1 MHQFFV
7 YKEYG
12 AKYEIMIKD
21 ATSALENLPEWEIHQ
36 KGLEAFAFTMESSP
50 SGGSRK
56 SLTIGDLLV
65 KVSYSCSFFLHFPQ
79 SDTLLLAYS
88 ANLQISSSVCRI
100 IKMYSCFRLSEFS
113 YGS

>member
-50 SGGSRK
+50 SGGGSRK

-65 KVSYSCSFFLHFPQ
+65 KVSYSCSFFPSTFFH
-79 SDTLLLAYS
+79 
-88 ANLQISSSVCRI
+88 NLIHQ
-100 IKMYSCFRLSEFS
+100 Y
-113 YGS
+113 